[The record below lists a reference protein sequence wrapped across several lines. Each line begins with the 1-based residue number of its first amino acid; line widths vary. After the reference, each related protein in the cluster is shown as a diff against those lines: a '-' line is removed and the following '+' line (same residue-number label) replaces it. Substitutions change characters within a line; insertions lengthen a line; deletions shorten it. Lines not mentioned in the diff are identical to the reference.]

1 MVKLALCVFL
11 TNSEFLLAISQ
22 ADKDIKRSN
31 LYAKLSKSI
40 SCAVQQGGP
49 DPTKNLKLE
58 AAISAAKAASMP
70 KENIERAING
80 KSVDASKLQ
89 FITYEG
95 FGPGSCAIIVEC
107 LTDNKKRTVSEIRH
121 IFTKGMGRLGTI
133 GSASFLFKYMGT
145 LTFPKDDNQDHIFDL
160 ALEAG
165 ADDVVENED
174 ENTVVVQCAP
184 TQLHA
189 MKEAFAKEKLEG
201 KMGLAYLPTVRF
213 RAFGAYL

>member
-1 MVKLALCVFL
+1 MYFNEQRVPACYFSGHSHWATIKHDK
-11 TNSEFLLAISQ
+11 

-49 DPTKNLKLE
+49 DPSIDVKASWHVAKNLKLE

-80 KSVDASKLQ
+80 KSVGKEGCFLWCQDASKLQ

-133 GSASFLFKYMGT
+133 GSASFLFKYTGT
-145 LTFPKDDNQDHIFDL
+145 LTVL
-160 ALEAG
+160 SAS
-165 ADDVVENED
+165 
-174 ENTVVVQCAP
+174 
-184 TQLHA
+184 
-189 MKEAFAKEKLEG
+189 
-201 KMGLAYLPTVRF
+201 YSYR
-213 RAFGAYL
+213 